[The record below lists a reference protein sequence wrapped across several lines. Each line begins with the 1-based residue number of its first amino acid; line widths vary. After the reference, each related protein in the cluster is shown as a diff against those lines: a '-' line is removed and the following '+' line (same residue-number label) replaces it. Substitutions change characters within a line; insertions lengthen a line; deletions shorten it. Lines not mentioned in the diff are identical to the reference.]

1 MTKTK
6 TLEDVNPTLEFY
18 YQQKFT
24 ELSKRHG
31 LNSHC
36 QLGTDDFLAYFRQ
49 MEVLMDQF
57 CDIAQFAMDN
67 SGQATD
73 EELRAF
79 FSETREEI
87 ENGGSDE

>member
-36 QLGTDDFLAYFRQ
+36 QLGTDDFLSYFRQ

-67 SGQATD
+67 SEPVTD

-79 FSETREEI
+79 FSSTREMLKEDGN
-87 ENGGSDE
+87 E

>member
-31 LNSHC
+31 LKSHC
-36 QLGTDDFLAYFRQ
+36 QLGTDDFLSYFRQ

-67 SGQATD
+67 GGQATD
-73 EELRAF
+73 EELREF
-79 FSETREEI
+79 FSEIKEI
-87 ENGGSDE
+87 VGEGVADE

>member
-24 ELSKRHG
+24 ELSKQHG

-36 QLGTDDFLAYFRQ
+36 QLGTDDFLSYFRQ
-49 MEVLMDQF
+49 LEVLMDQF
-57 CDIAQFAMDN
+57 CDIAEFVMNHA
-67 SGQATD
+67 GEATD
-73 EELRAF
+73 EELQEF
-79 FSETREEI
+79 FSDIKKEMQ
-87 ENGGSDE
+87 NGGSNE